1 MAVHISS
8 LHVGKKPPRVD
19 KVLRLEDN
27 VAQNRMV
34 RSPHHTAVTQM
45 TRTCTA
51 HSLKR
56 THTTPPTSALRRERS
71 ASLQ

>member
-34 RSPHHTAVTQM
+34 RSPHRDTQT
-45 TRTCTA
+45 TRKYIHKQTQ
-51 HSLKR
+51 HYSLF
-56 THTTPPTSALRRERS
+56 ALRERS
-71 ASLQ
+71 TQLSDL